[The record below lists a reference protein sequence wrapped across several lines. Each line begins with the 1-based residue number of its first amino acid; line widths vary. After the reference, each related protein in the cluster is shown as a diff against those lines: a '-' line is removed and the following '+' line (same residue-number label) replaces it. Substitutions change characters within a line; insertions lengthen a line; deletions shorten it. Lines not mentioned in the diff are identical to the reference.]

1 MRRENM
7 KKAISLAVSCLVII
21 SVVIPAQAHR
31 AAQSDDYM
39 VELLLER
46 GYPSDF
52 LNTLIQPQIVDLYE
66 LVQEK
71 NLYYLHTYRQQIQP
85 HGNISSRQL
94 SFDVTSSYTPVK
106 IGDVTYF
113 YEITIYVDYDWNQ
126 LPSVRGVDAITVN
139 WDNSIL
145 TYNDDFMSKDYAH
158 SQKQNRWITYKTW
171 DRPNALSQG
180 GLGINTYINF
190 EEQISPSEWLSAD
203 GLRGSLSFSLTPEP
217 RLSMSTAPGGNSTA
231 IDGIYVHN
239 ANPLSGSL
247 SFSYQG
253 FGVSVSSGMLQDS
266 IADTKRIEYT
276 RVE

>member
-1 MRRENM
+1 M
-7 KKAISLAVSCLVII
+7 KKVISLTVSCLMVI
-21 SVVIPAQAHR
+21 SMVIPAQASK
-31 AAQSDDYM
+31 AAQPDNSM

-46 GYPSDF
+46 GYPADF
-52 LNTLIQPQIVDLYE
+52 LNALIPPQIEDLYE
-66 LVQEK
+66 LVREK
-71 NLYYLHTYRQQIQP
+71 NLYYLHAYSPQIPP

-94 SFDVTSSYTPVK
+94 SFDVTSSGTPVQ
-106 IGDVTYF
+106 IDGVTYL
-113 YEITIYVDYDWNQ
+113 YEITIYVNYNWKQ
-126 LPSVRGVDAITVN
+126 LPAVRGVDAIAVN

-247 SFSYQG
+247 SFSCQG